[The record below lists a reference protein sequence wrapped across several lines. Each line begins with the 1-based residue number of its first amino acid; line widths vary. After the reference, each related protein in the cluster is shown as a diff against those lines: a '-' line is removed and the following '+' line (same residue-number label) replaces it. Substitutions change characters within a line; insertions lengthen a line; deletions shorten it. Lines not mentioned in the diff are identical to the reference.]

1 MFDQNKLIQILI
13 TVIDRHWLMDYFV
26 LFRVISDY
34 PTKIDIEVINGI
46 KLDNDWLVQQDKRF
60 MIFCKAWN
68 LLKFRITT
76 PSNFSLRNT
85 QSEVSSQF
93 VKKVTNFENTK
104 VIPSSGWWQSKAIS
118 QNICK
123 FIFRHG
129 TDLGTIHRQGHCRIL
144 LIYWPWHQRSWPC

>member
-1 MFDQNKLIQILI
+1 
-13 TVIDRHWLMDYFV
+13 MDYFV

-68 LLKFRITT
+68 LLIFRITT

-85 QSEVSSQF
+85 QSEVSFQF
-93 VKKVTNFENTK
+93 VKKVTNFEITK
-104 VIPSSGWWQSKAIS
+104 VIPS
-118 QNICK
+118 
-123 FIFRHG
+123 
-129 TDLGTIHRQGHCRIL
+129 
-144 LIYWPWHQRSWPC
+144 

>member
-1 MFDQNKLIQILI
+1 
-13 TVIDRHWLMDYFV
+13 MDYFV

-85 QSEVSSQF
+85 QSEVSFQF
-93 VKKVTNFENTK
+93 VKK
-104 VIPSSGWWQSKAIS
+104 S
-118 QNICK
+118 
-123 FIFRHG
+123 
-129 TDLGTIHRQGHCRIL
+129 
-144 LIYWPWHQRSWPC
+144 HQF

>member
-1 MFDQNKLIQILI
+1 
-13 TVIDRHWLMDYFV
+13 MDYFV

-104 VIPSSGWWQSKAIS
+104 VIPSSG
-118 QNICK
+118 
-123 FIFRHG
+123 
-129 TDLGTIHRQGHCRIL
+129 
-144 LIYWPWHQRSWPC
+144 